1 MILGDAQ
8 RAAVNRTTLDDLFR
22 RATMRRP
29 EALALADPPN
39 SAAITG
45 CRPRP
50 LMHAEADG
58 AISALAARL
67 HALGLP
73 TDSVVAVQLANT
85 VDSVIALLPHRC
97 RCSGALLRCS
107 AKAIITSARIGT
119 SAPAAAAEV
128 FAIRHLCGFGPDLPD
143 GVLPL
148 DDCVRGG
155 VAFQLLTRPGNADA
169 HVPMRS
175 SASVSRAA
183 CRPASTR

>member
-29 EALALADPPN
+29 EVLALADPPN

-85 VDSVIALLPHRC
+85 VDSVIARPRELARARRRKMPC
-97 RCSGALLRCS
+97 RRRPKYSPS
-107 AKAIITSARIGT
+107 VTSAA
-119 SAPAAAAEV
+119 S
-128 FAIRHLCGFGPDLPD
+128 GPICPT
-143 GVLPL
+143 V
-148 DDCVRGG
+148 CC
-155 VAFQLLTRPGNADA
+155 
-169 HVPMRS
+169 RS
-175 SASVSRAA
+175 TTA
-183 CRPASTR
+183 